1 MKTPLFLLIGVIG
14 IAGCGQ
20 HSDTSTTSQTS
31 SPDNT
36 AVAPTTQPNNTAVN
50 TRDRAPDAI
59 TAGMAGQGKADVD
72 IAADIRKQIMNGKM
86 SVAAQN
92 AKIICLSGKVTL
104 RGPVNTQDEKDTIG
118 TIANTVAG
126 SSNVDNQL
134 EVKPNT

>member
-1 MKTPLFLLIGVIG
+1 VKTLIFLLIAVSG

-31 SPDNT
+31 APDNT
-36 AVAPTTQPNNTAVN
+36 AVVPTTQPDNTAIN
-50 TRDRAPDAI
+50 TRDQTPGAI

-72 IAADIRKQIMNGKM
+72 IAADIRRQIMNGKM

-92 AKIICLSGKVTL
+92 TKIICLAGKVTL
-104 RGPVNTQDEKDTIG
+104 RGPVNTQDEKDSVG
-118 TIANTVAG
+118 NIANGVAG

-134 EVKPNT
+134 EVKPNS

>member
-1 MKTPLFLLIGVIG
+1 MKTQLFLLMGVIG
-14 IAGCGQ
+14 IAGCGRN
-20 HSDTSTTSQTS
+20 SDTPTSQAPPVVNTAAAPATQ
-31 SPDNT
+31 PDNT
-36 AVAPTTQPNNTAVN
+36 AVNI
-50 TRDRAPDAI
+50 RDRASDAV

-104 RGPVNTQDEKDTIG
+104 RGPVNTQDEKDSIG
-118 TIANTVAG
+118 DIANGVAG